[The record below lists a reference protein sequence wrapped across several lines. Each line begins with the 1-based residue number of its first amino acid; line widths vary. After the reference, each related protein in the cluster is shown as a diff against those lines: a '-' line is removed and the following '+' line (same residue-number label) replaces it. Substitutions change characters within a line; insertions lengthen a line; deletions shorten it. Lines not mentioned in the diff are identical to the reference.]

1 MQNQTVQP
9 DSAEPDLCSQIN
21 TALFT
26 EFGMVIYAI
35 VAIVII
41 CFFEK
46 RRFKAD
52 VCHGRPGLPLPINFL
67 DGTSNSVAN
76 AAAFGC
82 TLDHII
88 IYLFFGP
95 VRITEH
101 PWLSFLSMFITC
113 FMMSIAFYPIFAS
126 LNTSSRLFGSII
138 GFLYILLLSL
148 VDIGRFYVC
157 TTETWLW
164 SIKFITII
172 SEAYLLILFIYR
184 CVTALFK
191 KSVNSKEP
199 LVKIDQMMHVME
211 LLQTPVSTSTSENI
225 KEKII
230 KNTERA
236 VHEAKLCCLHKS
248 LYRCTTRTLV
258 INTIVFMIFYY
269 IFVIIVANI
278 DDAGEIIDQ
287 LPDTNP
293 SWFKKTLKTFIQVIR
308 VSFTIANILSAVY
321 LVANMIFIY
330 RSQRQHVIQMWKGDR
345 SFIPVNCT
353 QSHSDMLVKNLM
365 YAGNQAAHL
374 LGGYLIFQYVVV
386 VLCMVIAYGFVL
398 PIMKEVP
405 SLFLK
410 PLAFSIP
417 GVVFMFVFRAVL
429 RIISSKFFLQN
440 HYLSSDNGETWEKV
454 LALDNRRVY
463 QNLSFFLFFYYML
476 IGLYRCLYRVVI
488 SVILSLFYFSRM
500 DRPILFPGF
509 EHLDIGYMTYLG
521 FLEVELH
528 HCHPVVVVFCD
539 QIIKSVKSKSF
550 TSQERQTR
558 IETDV
563 YENDVYV
570 FSNVHT
576 ARVKNKWLKM
586 RTLIKNQSLCKDSKT
601 NIFFQHPLHA
611 KKTFVGCKAEIKSSE
626 V

>member
-1 MQNQTVQP
+1 MI
-9 DSAEPDLCSQIN
+9 L
-21 TALFT
+21 
-26 EFGMVIYAI
+26 
-35 VAIVII
+35 
-41 CFFEK
+41 
-46 RRFKAD
+46 
-52 VCHGRPGLPLPINFL
+52 
-67 DGTSNSVAN
+67 
-76 AAAFGC
+76 
-82 TLDHII
+82 
-88 IYLFFGP
+88 GP

-101 PWLSFLSMFITC
+101 PWLTFLYMILTC
-113 FMMSIAFYPIFAS
+113 FMMSIVFYPIFAS

-138 GFLYILLLSL
+138 GFLYILILSV
-148 VDIGRFYVC
+148 VDFGRIYIC
-157 TTETWLW
+157 ATETWLW
-164 SIKFITII
+164 FINIFTII

-199 LVKIDQMMHVME
+199 LVKIDQMMHVKE
-211 LLQTPVSTSTSENI
+211 LLQTPVSTTTSENI

-230 KNTERA
+230 KNTEKA
-236 VHEAKLCCLHKS
+236 VREAKLCCLHKS
-248 LYRCTTRTLV
+248 LYRCTTRTVV

-269 IFVIIVANI
+269 IFVFTLSF
-278 DDAGEIIDQ
+278 DDFLRKYIDQ
-287 LPDTNP
+287 ISHTNTTSNP
-293 SWFKKTLKTFIQVIR
+293 SSSWLNTLLRVLKTFVQVFR
-308 VSFTIANILSAVY
+308 VSLIIANILSAVY

-330 RSQRQHVIQMWKGDR
+330 RSQRQHIIQIWKGDR

-374 LGGYLIFQYVVV
+374 IGGYFIFQFLVF

-405 SLFLK
+405 YFFLK

-429 RIISSKFFLQN
+429 RIISGKCFLQN
-440 HYLSSDNGETWEKV
+440 HYISSDNGETWEKV

-500 DRPILFPGF
+500 DKPILFPGF

-539 QIIKSVKSKSF
+539 QIIKSVKSKFF

-601 NIFFQHPLHA
+601 NISFQHPLHA